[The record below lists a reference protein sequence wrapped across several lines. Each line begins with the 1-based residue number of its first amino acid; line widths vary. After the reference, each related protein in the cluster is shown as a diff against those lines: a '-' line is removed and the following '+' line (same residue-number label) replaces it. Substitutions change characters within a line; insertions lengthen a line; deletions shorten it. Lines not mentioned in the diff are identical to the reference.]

1 MQRKT
6 KKIIAAVAV
15 IGALAAG
22 GAAFTA
28 SNTLP
33 GTDVAGYGSVTVSGA
48 TVSSIHNNLDTGGNI
63 TSVDL
68 VFSASQANNTVQ
80 AGFADESALDACTD
94 TNSGTDTHWNCP
106 ITHGTGTSGVEPIS
120 GATSFH
126 VAVAQ

>member
-6 KKIIAAVAV
+6 KKIFAAIAV

-22 GAAFTA
+22 GAAYTA

-33 GTDVAGYGSVTVSGA
+33 GTDEAGYGSVTVTGA
-48 TVSSIHNNLDTGGNI
+48 TVSSIHNNLDSNGNV

-68 VFSASQANNTVQ
+68 VFSTSQASKTVQ
-80 AGFADESALDACTD
+80 AGFADETALDACTD
-94 TNSGTDTHWNCP
+94 TNSGTDTDWNCP
-106 ITHGTGTSGVEPIS
+106 ITHGTGTGGVEPIS
-120 GATSFH
+120 GASTFH